1 MIKCLLFILATYS
14 KSNIM
19 FVSLFK
25 SNTFIYQGQ
34 IVRAVSF
41 LRLGRNAATLLWPAL
56 WHCFLSYLPAPVF
69 ALMQNY
75 LTCRVLLNISFCTFS
90 LLPLY
95 HFWTIC
101 YFTVSSR
108 AYIAMDISIDIVSV
122 LVGKHCYFVYLYACI
137 FYLLL
142 N

>member
-1 MIKCLLFILATYS
+1 
-14 KSNIM
+14 M
-19 FVSLFK
+19 F
-25 SNTFIYQGQ
+25 
-34 IVRAVSF
+34 AVYFGHS
-41 LRLGRNAATLLWPAL
+41 
-56 WHCFLSYLPAPVF
+56 VF

-75 LTCRVLLNISFCTFS
+75 LTCGVLINISFCKFS

-95 HFWTIC
+95 HFRTIC

-122 LVGKHCYFVYLYACI
+122 LVGKHCYFVYLYTCI